1 MSTPHDH
8 FAKMV
13 LKQHR
18 SVASGLLQLALPPAV
33 IEQIALNTLR
43 SSSIELIDKRF
54 TAVKTDLL
62 FEASTVDGRDA
73 LVFVLVEHQSSEDAS
88 MAYRMFHY
96 LSRIWEEWRSKYGIS
111 VELPLVLSIVL
122 YHGATAWRAPL
133 NVRDLIVP
141 SGAKDALG
149 ELLVSAPYVLFDT
162 SVYGDEA
169 LMQLA
174 VSEMCQLA
182 LLAFANVKRPVRF
195 AAKLRA
201 WLDLLKT
208 VVRDP
213 EGRRM
218 VELVL
223 RYYDQAR
230 GPDEFSEAMAVAREL
245 DTELEKAMYTAADML
260 RDEGREE
267 GREQGREEGRAEG
280 LEEGREE
287 GQRSTLRRQLEF
299 KFGSLPTDAVD
310 RLQTASSAQLS
321 VWTERILSD
330 DSLEELLNTRPRQKD

>member
-1 MSTPHDH
+1 MLFSI
-8 FAKMV
+8 
-13 LKQHR
+13 
-18 SVASGLLQLALPPAV
+18 GLGRRPKSLVRLV
-33 IEQIALNTLR
+33 
-43 SSSIELIDKRF
+43 SIEDLDEVPPVARGQRQRF
-54 TAVKTDLL
+54 ASFECSACRL

-73 LVFVLVEHQSSEDAS
+73 LVSVLVEHQSSEDAS

-96 LSRIWEEWRSKYGIS
+96 LSRIWEEWRSKHGIS

-245 DTELEKAMYTAADML
+245 DTELEKAM
-260 RDEGREE
+260 
-267 GREQGREEGRAEG
+267 
-280 LEEGREE
+280 
-287 GQRSTLRRQLEF
+287 EF
-299 KFGSLPTDAVD
+299 KFGSLPGDAVD
-310 RLQTASSAQLS
+310 RLQAASSAELS

-330 DSLEELLNTRPRQKD
+330 DSLEELLNKRPRQKD